1 MAETSKYLLAARQ
14 ALQEKNYEDA
24 KKYYDMVKV
33 EDPTNAEAKIQY
45 QYCKFQDCINREAYN
60 CYTDY
65 MNTLKHAVD
74 NIASSTTM
82 PVEEQVEFLSSLVD
96 NSVDALKSVCDTLN
110 YIKTENDGTSA
121 KIHRL
126 KRESILFIR
135 DFGDAIEKKYS
146 NSNEGM
152 QVACKAWKS
161 FVNRANGNAWVP
173 KQDADKIPS
182 YVEKIQK
189 IDPSF
194 NFVAKKRGC
203 VSFG

>member
-1 MAETSKYLLAARQ
+1 MADTSKYLQAARQ

-24 KKYYDMVKV
+24 KKYYEMVKL

-45 QYCKFQDCINREAYN
+45 QYAKFEDCTNGQAYD

-65 MNTLKHAVD
+65 MNLVKYAVN
-74 NIASSTTM
+74 NISASDMT
-82 PVEEQVEFLSSLVD
+82 VEEQIAFLSELIDTNVNAL
-96 NSVDALKSVCDTLN
+96 NSCCRAMN

-121 KIHRL
+121 TINRL
-126 KRESILFIR
+126 KRESILFAR
-135 DFGDAIEKKYS
+135 DFGDAIEQKYKDS
-146 NSNEGM
+146 TEGM
-152 QVACKAWKS
+152 QAACKAWKS

-173 KQDADKIPS
+173 KPDAEMIPT

-203 VSFG
+203 F